1 MRISRSVKGVLPV
14 LFLAGAATSSGA
26 VAETLPV
33 SESQSDTEKSAEK
46 NKTRKAR
53 EKAEVVIVTATG
65 RSSASASTK
74 PRTPII
80 ESPQTISIVSRE
92 EIELR
97 ASPTVA
103 DALSYTAG
111 VQAEPSGIDSRVD
124 EVSVRGFGAGRFS
137 SNNNFVD
144 GLRLPSGGQWTRTS
158 FDPFAL
164 EQIEVLKGPS
174 GALYGQTAP
183 GGVVNLVTTR
193 PTAKSEGEFFL
204 QGSGFTNL
212 NNGQGQASGDLSG
225 RLNRSGTVTGR
236 VVALA
241 RYGGTQVNSVNNG
254 RYYISPSLT
263 WQPTVNT
270 KWTLLAQYQRDQGGS
285 TFQFL
290 PATGTLY
297 PSHGR
302 YIKNDAN
309 IGEPKWDTFDRNQAL
324 IGSFL
329 EHKFSKY
336 LTVRN
341 NTRYTY
347 LDTLYRATVL
357 SGDTLSKCPATIAG
371 CVAGETVNRRAVEG
385 RGRSQGVATDTQI
398 EGHGPGA
405 ASASCWHRLFLYRL
419 EP

>member
-14 LFLAGAATSSGA
+14 VLLAGAAISSGA
-26 VAETLPV
+26 AAETLPV
-33 SESQSDTEKSAEK
+33 AENQSDTENSAEK
-46 NKTRKAR
+46 NKGRKASP
-53 EKAEVVIVTATG
+53 KAEVVIVTATG

-74 PRTPII
+74 TRTPII
-80 ESPQTISIVSRE
+80 ESPQTISIVSQE

-124 EVSVRGFGAGRFS
+124 EVSVRGFGAGGFS

-183 GGVVNLVTTR
+183 GGVVNLVTKR

-225 RLNRSGTVTGR
+225 KLNKSGTVMGR
-236 VVALA
+236 LWLWRGMAV
-241 RYGGTQVNSVNNG
+241 R
-254 RYYISPSLT
+254 RLT
-263 WQPTVNT
+263 
-270 KWTLLAQYQRDQGGS
+270 A
-285 TFQFL
+285 
-290 PATGTLY
+290 
-297 PSHGR
+297 
-302 YIKNDAN
+302 
-309 IGEPKWDTFDRNQAL
+309 
-324 IGSFL
+324 
-329 EHKFSKY
+329 
-336 LTVRN
+336 
-341 NTRYTY
+341 
-347 LDTLYRATVL
+347 
-357 SGDTLSKCPATIAG
+357 
-371 CVAGETVNRRAVEG
+371 
-385 RGRSQGVATDTQI
+385 
-398 EGHGPGA
+398 
-405 ASASCWHRLFLYRL
+405 
-419 EP
+419 